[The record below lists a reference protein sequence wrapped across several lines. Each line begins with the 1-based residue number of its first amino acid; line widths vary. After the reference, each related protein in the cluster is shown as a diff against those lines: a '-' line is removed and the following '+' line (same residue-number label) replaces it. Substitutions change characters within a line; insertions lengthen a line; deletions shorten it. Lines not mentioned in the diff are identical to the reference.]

1 MLRGKRT
8 FVTLLST
15 DDFFPG
21 VLMLEWSLRQVGSQY
36 PLLVLCGNVVSGKV
50 MDGLRERQLICQQL
64 HEHINP
70 KEGVN
75 QEREYHHW
83 SQTFDKLYVWNL
95 TQYEKV
101 VFLDA
106 DMQVIRN
113 IDYLFDCPHMSAV
126 CADAFNEPGL
136 DKLNSGLMVI
146 EPNEREFEE
155 LRTIVKSGELHL
167 KNMGDQDVIRAYYH
181 DWGTRKELTLEPGL
195 NVLYSEVSRGVIQR
209 QDVEPVSVIHYIG
222 HKKPWMV
229 SPRAIIRRSKHNFLG
244 KYLLRYAM
252 VMFWK
257 MPKLLIVGKIC

>member
-1 MLRGKRT
+1 MMINYSY
-8 FVTLLST
+8 VTLLSS
-15 DDFFPG
+15 DDFLPG
-21 VLMLEWSLRQVGSQY
+21 VIMLDWSLKKVGSKY
-36 PLLVLCGNVVSGKV
+36 PLYVLCSDSISEKP
-50 MDGLRERQLICQQL
+50 IL
-64 HEHINP
+64 HLKHRNISYQRLKDHIPIDDTINTE
-70 KEGVN
+70 EG
-75 QEREYHHW
+75 YDHW
-83 SQTFDKLYVWNL
+83 NRTFDKLYVWTLSQFN
-95 TQYEKV
+95 KV
-101 VFLDA
+101 VFLDS
-106 DMQVIRN
+106 DIQVIKN

-126 CADAFNEPGL
+126 RADAFNEPGL

-229 SPRAIIRRSKHNFLG
+229 SPRAILRRSKRNFLG
-244 KYLLRYAM
+244 RYLLKYAM
-252 VMFWK
+252 AMYMI
-257 MPKLLIVGKIC
+257 MPKLLLRYRLC